1 MERIVANEKKKK
13 SLLTK
18 HQLIDTQ
25 IKEKSKNLSCD
36 DLELSLLKKKKLY
49 IKDKIYMLKI

>member
-18 HQLIDTQ
+18 HQSIDTQ